1 MQNRYDRCP
10 NCMQALPNGD
20 DVCPYCGFGVSDYEE
35 KSTCLKPFTVLQN
48 KYMIGRVIG
57 IGGFGITYIGWD
69 LNLQTYIAI
78 KEYFPGSLASR
89 DTTTTVTQVLPNES
103 SKDVYEKGLKRYVEE
118 AQNLSKFYQLQGIV
132 SVKDFFYENAT
143 GYIVMEYING
153 INLKEYLNNAG
164 GKLPEQTVLAL
175 MKPVFESLHTMH
187 NSGLV
192 HRDISPDNIMVDKDN
207 KIKLIDFGS
216 ARGQSAETDK
226 TYTVILKH
234 GYAPAE
240 QYYAKG
246 NQGPWTDI
254 YSLCATMYKMLTGQ
268 VPPNSVERMEQ
279 DEYVDPS
286 KMGVAISQRTEAV
299 LRKGLAV
306 KTSDRYQNIGQLL
319 SELYG
324 AGPVQPGQPMQP
336 MQPMLGMVNQQTPV
350 ATPGAFA
357 ATNPTQNSMHLS
369 VQPQQAQ
376 ASKKSSKG
384 LMIGVIAAAAVALIV
399 GLALIIGGDDDKKK
413 DPAKTATD
421 ASTNDTTESSESTA
435 QAVDPTTEQGDT
447 TAPADPTT
455 EAGGSSMV
463 DGYTYEWP
471 TALSDDWL
479 DYTISIN
486 GTIYDLP
493 MPYGEFK
500 AQGWEADYLSTSVA
514 ANSYDY
520 TTFTKDGIEMQVL
533 LINYGLKEVPVEQSF
548 VAGFSI
554 DPDWYDVSSNTTIEL
569 AGGIKWM
576 EATESDIKKAYGAPD
591 YTYTGDYDGEAYTTM
606 DYADDEYRSGMD
618 FELNADGKLYSISIA
633 DVSVPDGLNVDAAD
647 IDTAPPEINSYYVAP
662 TGPSTD
668 LYDHIITINET
679 EHYKLPVP
687 VSEFTANG
695 WILDTATDDYIAGE
709 SSVYTYIEKD
719 GEKIYVRIMNY
730 TTDALLPV
738 NGYITYISADL
749 DYFKTP
755 ISFPGGYAMGD
766 HYSSF
771 EAVFGDKGDDYDFD
785 DSYSSFI
792 SLDYSCYDEDVVGVD
807 YMNINCYADPD
818 TGELNEISYSVSVD
832 EIEPQ

>member
-20 DVCPYCGFGVSDYEE
+20 DVCPYCSFGVSTYEE

-89 DTTTTVTQVLPNES
+89 DTSTTVTQVLPNES

-164 GKLPEQTVLAL
+164 GKLPEQTVLGL

-268 VPPNSVERMEQ
+268 IPPNSVERMEQ

-286 KMGVAISQRTEAV
+286 KLGIPVSQRTEAV

-306 KTSDRYQNIGQLL
+306 KTTDRYQNIGQLL

-324 AGPVQPGQPMQP
+324 TAPIQSG
-336 MQPMLGMVNQQTPV
+336 QPMLGMVNQSTPMV
-350 ATPGAFA
+350 TPGAFA

-369 VQPQQAQ
+369 VQPQQPAQ
-376 ASKKSSKG
+376 GKKNNMG
-384 LMIGVIAAAAVALIV
+384 LIIGIISAAIVALIV
-399 GLALIIGGDDDKKK
+399 GLVLILGGGDKDKDKKTEE
-413 DPAKTATD
+413 PTETTTEAT
-421 ASTNDTTESSESTA
+421 SEDTTE
-435 QAVDPTTEQGDT
+435 TTENT
-447 TAPADPTT
+447 TEATT
-455 EAGGSSMV
+455 EAGGSTAT
-463 DGYTYEWP
+463 GTYTYEWP
-471 TALSDDWL
+471 TEVSDNWL
-479 DYTISIN
+479 DYTIKIN
-486 GTIYDLP
+486 ETVYKLP
-493 MPYGEFK
+493 MPYAEFK
-500 AQGWEADYLSTSVA
+500 SKGWKADYLSTSIP

-520 TTFTKDGIEMQVL
+520 TTFELDGIEMQVL
-533 LINYGLKEVPVEQSF
+533 IVNYGLKEAPVEECF

-554 DPDWYDVSSNTTIEL
+554 DPDWYDVRSTSTIEL

-576 EATESDIKKAYGAPD
+576 TSTEADVKAAFGAPD
-591 YTYTGDYDGEAYTTM
+591 YTYDGEYDGENYVTM
-606 DYADDEYRSGMD
+606 DYADDEYESGMD
-618 FELNADGKLYSISIA
+618 LEINHEGVLECISIA
-633 DVSVPDGLNVDAAD
+633 NVSAPEGLEADASQ

-662 TGPSTD
+662 TGPSTEIF
-668 LYDHIITINET
+668 DHIITINEN
-679 EHYKLPVP
+679 EYYKLPVP

-695 WILDTATDDYIAGE
+695 WIIDTATSDYIAGNSYE
-709 SSVYTYIEKD
+709 HTYIEKN
-719 GEKIYVRIMNY
+719 GEKLSVKLENFTSDAILPINAYV
-730 TTDALLPV
+730 
-738 NGYITYISADL
+738 TYISVDTA
-749 DYFKTP
+749 YFSMP
-755 ISFPGGYAMGD
+755 ISFPGGYSTTD
-766 HYSSF
+766 HYDKF
-771 EAVFGDKGDDYDFD
+771 VELFGDMEGYNFSDE
-785 DSYSSFI
+785 YSSFI
-792 SLDYSCYDEDVVGVD
+792 ALDYSNYDGDEVGGAGIGYLSID
-807 YMNINCYADPD
+807 IYADPE
-818 TGELNEISYSVSVD
+818 TGIMEEISYSLGMDS
-832 EIEPQ
+832 IEPQ

>member
-1 MQNRYDRCP
+1 
-10 NCMQALPNGD
+10 MQALPNGD
-20 DVCPYCGFGVSDYEE
+20 DTCPYCSFDISGYEE
-35 KSTCLKPFTVLQN
+35 KSTCLKPFTVLQG

-89 DTTTTVTQVLPNES
+89 DTSTTVTQVLPNES
-103 SKDVYEKGLKRYVEE
+103 SKDVYDKGLKRYVEE

-279 DEYVDPS
+279 DEYVDPT
-286 KMGVAISQRTEAV
+286 KLGIPVSQKTEAV

-306 KTSDRYQNIGQLL
+306 KTADRYQNIGQLL

-324 AGPVQPGQPMQP
+324 GAPIQQGQP
-336 MQPMLGMVNQQTPV
+336 MQPMLGAVNQSTPI

-369 VQPQQAQ
+369 MQPQQSVA
-376 ASKKSSKG
+376 AKKSNKG
-384 LMIGVIAAAAVALIV
+384 LMIGVVAALAVALIV
-399 GLALIIGGDDDKKK
+399 GIALIIGGGDKDK
-413 DPAKTATD
+413 DKDKTTEATTE
-421 ASTNDTTESSESTA
+421 ASTEATTEA
-435 QAVDPTTEQGDT
+435 
-447 TAPADPTT
+447 TT
-455 EAGGSSMV
+455 EAGTEATTEATTEASGGTTAV
-463 DGYTYEWP
+463 GNYTFEWP
-471 TALSDDWL
+471 TEISSNWL

-486 GTIYDLP
+486 DTVYKLP
-493 MPYGEFK
+493 MPYTEFRSK
-500 AQGWEADYLSTSVA
+500 GWESSYVATSIPG
-514 ANSYDY
+514 NSYDY
-520 TTFTKDGIEMQVL
+520 ATFKNGNMEMQVL
-533 LINYGLKEVPVEQSF
+533 IINYGLKEASIDECF

-554 DPDWYDVSSNTTIEL
+554 DPDWYDVSGNNNIEL

-591 YTYTGDYDGEAYTTM
+591 YTYSGDIDGVPYTTM
-606 DYADDEYRSGMD
+606 DYADDELQSGMD
-618 FELNADGKLYSISIA
+618 FELNADGVLYCINMA
-633 DVSVPDGLNVDAAD
+633 NVAVPEGIQVDAGQL
-647 IDTAPPEINSYYVAP
+647 DTAPPEINSYYVAP

-668 LYDHIITINET
+668 LYDHIITINDNE
-679 EHYKLPVP
+679 YYRLPVP

-695 WILDTATDDYIAGE
+695 WILDSATDEYIAGN
-709 SSVYTYIEKD
+709 SSTYTYIEKD
-719 GEKIYVRIMNY
+719 GEKIRVCMENF
-730 TTDALLPV
+730 TSDAIIPV
-738 NGYITYISADL
+738 NAYITYISVDA
-749 DYFKTP
+749 DYFAMP
-755 ISFPGGYAMGD
+755 ISFPGGYSLNG
-766 HYSSF
+766 HYDMF
-771 EAVFGDKGDDYDFD
+771 AAAFGDKGEDYEFD
-785 DSYSSFI
+785 DSYTSFI
-792 SLDYSCYDEDVVGVD
+792 SLDYSCYDDTVVGGGV
-807 YMNINCYADPD
+807 A
-818 TGELNEISYSVSVD
+818 GISYVAIDVYASHETGAIEEVSYNLGVKS
-832 EIEPQ
+832 IEPK

>member
-20 DVCPYCGFGVSDYEE
+20 DVCPYCGFGVSAYEE
-35 KSTCLKPFTVLQN
+35 KATCLKPFTVLQN

-89 DTTTTVTQVLPNES
+89 DTSTTVTQVLPNES

-286 KMGVAISQRTEAV
+286 AMGVAVSQKTEAV

-319 SELYG
+319 SDLYG
-324 AGPVQPGQPMQP
+324 AGMAQPVQPG
-336 MQPMLGMVNQQTPV
+336 QPMLGMVNQSVPV
-350 ATPGAFA
+350 AAAGAFA

-369 VQPQQAQ
+369 MQPQTANVG
-376 ASKKSSKG
+376 KKNNKG
-384 LMIGVIAAAAVALIV
+384 LIIGVIAALAVALIV
-399 GLALIIGGDDDKKK
+399 GIALIIGGGDKDK
-413 DPAKTATD
+413 DKD
-421 ASTNDTTESSESTA
+421 KTTEATTEATTTEA
-435 QAVDPTTEQGDT
+435 PTTEAAT
-447 TAPADPTT
+447 TEAQNTTEATT
-455 EAGGSSMV
+455 EAGGTSAMA
-463 DGYTYEWP
+463 GYTFEWP
-471 TALSDDWL
+471 TELSTNWL

-486 GTIYDLP
+486 DTIYKLP
-493 MPYGEFK
+493 MPYSEFK
-500 AQGWEADYLSTSVA
+500 SKGWNADYLSTSIP

-520 TTFTKDGIEMQVL
+520 ASFSNGGVEMQVL
-533 LINYGLKEVPVEQSF
+533 IINYGLKEAPIEECF

-554 DPDWYDVSSNTTIEL
+554 DPDWYDVSSSANIEL
-569 AGGIKWM
+569 ANGIKWM
-576 EATESDIKKAYGAPD
+576 SATESDIKQAYGAPD
-591 YTYTGDYDGEAYTTM
+591 YTYSGEYDGEAYTTM
-606 DYADDEYRSGMD
+606 DYADDELQSGMD
-618 FELNADGKLYSISIA
+618 FELNADGVLYSIGLA
-633 DVSVPDGLNVDAAD
+633 NVAVPEGLNVDASQL
-647 IDTAPPEINSYYVAP
+647 DTAPPDINSYYVAP

-668 LYDHIITINET
+668 LYDHIITINEN
-679 EHYKLPVP
+679 EYYKLPVP
-687 VSEFTANG
+687 VSQFTANG
-695 WILDTATDDYIAGE
+695 WMLDSATDDYISGDG
-709 SSVYTYIEKD
+709 SIYTDIEKN
-719 GEKIYVRIMNY
+719 GEKLHVRLENF
-730 TTDALLPV
+730 TSDAILPV
-738 NGYITYISADL
+738 NAYVTSISMDR
-749 DYFKTP
+749 DYFGMP
-755 ISFPGGYAMGD
+755 ISFPGGYSGGD
-766 HYSSF
+766 HYSKF
-771 EAVFGDKGDDYDFD
+771 EEVFGGMGDDYQFD
-785 DSYSSFI
+785 DSYTSFI
-792 SLDYSCYDEDVVGVD
+792 ALDYSCYDDDVIGGNGIS
-807 YMNINCYADPD
+807 YMTIDVYADPD
-818 TGELNEISYSVSVD
+818 TGEMD
-832 EIEPQ
+832 EITYNLGVDTIQPQ

>member
-1 MQNRYDRCP
+1 MQNKYDRCP

-20 DVCPYCGFGVSDYEE
+20 DVCPYCGFGVSTYEE

-89 DTTTTVTQVLPNES
+89 DTSTTVTQVLPNES
-103 SKDVYEKGLKRYVEE
+103 SKDVYDKGLKRYVEE

-132 SVKDFFYENAT
+132 SVKDFFYENGT

-153 INLKEYLNNAG
+153 INLKEYLSNAG

-279 DEYVDPS
+279 DDYVDPS
-286 KMGVAISQRTEAV
+286 KMGVAISQRTETV

-306 KTSDRYQNIGQLL
+306 KTGDRYQNIGQLL
-319 SELYG
+319 NDLYG
-324 AGPVQPGQPMQP
+324 AGPMQSGQAV
-336 MQPMLGMVNQQTPV
+336 QPMLGVVNQSVPV

-369 VQPQQAQ
+369 MQPQQA
-376 ASKKSSKG
+376 KKSNKG
-384 LMIGVIAAAAVALIV
+384 LIIGIIAAVAVAVIV
-399 GLALIIGGDDDKKK
+399 GLALILGGNKDKDK
-413 DPAKTATD
+413 DKT
-421 ASTNDTTESSESTA
+421 
-435 QAVDPTTEQGDT
+435 
-447 TAPADPTT
+447 TT
-455 EAGGSSMV
+455 EATTEATTGVATTETPSTEEGSTTEATTQQGGSTTI
-463 DGYTYEWP
+463 GNYTFEWP
-471 TALSDDWL
+471 TEISSNWL

-486 GTIYDLP
+486 DTIYKLP
-493 MPYGEFK
+493 MPYSEFK
-500 AQGWEADYLSTSVA
+500 SKGWQADYLSTSIP

-520 TTFTKDGIEMQVL
+520 TTFSDGKVEMQVL
-533 LINYGLKEVPVEQSF
+533 IINYGLKEAPVEECF

-554 DPDWYDVSSNTTIEL
+554 DPDWYDVSSTASIEL
-569 AGGIKWM
+569 AGGVKWM
-576 EATESDIKKAYGAPD
+576 EATESDIKAAFGAPD
-591 YTYTGDYDGEAYTTM
+591 YTNSGEYDGEKYTTM
-606 DYADDEYRSGMD
+606 DYADDELQSGMD
-618 FELNADGKLYSISIA
+618 LELNSDGVLSCISLANVAVPEGLEADSSQME
-633 DVSVPDGLNVDAAD
+633 
-647 IDTAPPEINSYYVAP
+647 TAPPEINSYYVAP

-668 LYDHIITINET
+668 LYDHIITIFENE
-679 EHYKLPVP
+679 YYRLPVP
-687 VSEFTANG
+687 VSEFIANG
-695 WILDTATDDYIAGE
+695 WTLDSSTDEYIAGN
-709 SSVYTYIEKD
+709 SMCYTYIEKN
-719 GEKIYVRIMNY
+719 GEKLSVKLENFTSDAMLPINSYV
-730 TTDALLPV
+730 V
-738 NGYITYISADL
+738 GISADT
-749 DYFKTP
+749 DYFAGA
-755 ISFPGGYAMGD
+755 ISFPGGYSAGE
-766 HYSSF
+766 HYNAF
-771 EAVFGDKGDDYDFD
+771 EEVFGGMGEDYSFD

-792 SLDYSCYDEDVVGVD
+792 ALDYTCYDDATAGGGVD
-807 YMNINCYADPD
+807 GITYVAISIYADPE
-818 TGELNEISYSVSVD
+818 TGNMD
-832 EIEPQ
+832 EIDYNLGVDSIEPH

>member
-20 DVCPYCGFGVSDYEE
+20 DVCPYCGFGVNDYEE

-89 DTTTTVTQVLPNES
+89 DTSTTVTQVLPNES
-103 SKDVYEKGLKRYVEE
+103 SKEVYEKGLKRYVEE

-164 GKLPEQTVLAL
+164 GKLPEQTVLTL

-268 VPPNSVERMEQ
+268 IPPNSVERMEQ
-279 DEYVDPS
+279 DEYVDPT
-286 KMGVAISQRTEAV
+286 KLGVAVSQRTEAV

-319 SELYG
+319 ADLYG
-324 AGPVQPGQPMQP
+324 AGPIQSGQSGQPG
-336 MQPMLGMVNQQTPV
+336 QPMLGMVNQSAPV
-350 ATPGAFA
+350 ATPAAFA

-369 VQPQQAQ
+369 IQPQQNP
-376 ASKKSSKG
+376 SDKKKNMG
-384 LMIGVIAAAAVALIV
+384 LIIGIISAAIVALIV
-399 GLALIIGGDDDKKK
+399 GLVLILGGGDKDKDKDKKTEE
-413 DPAKTATD
+413 PTETTTEAT
-421 ASTNDTTESSESTA
+421 SQEPDTTE
-435 QAVDPTTEQGDT
+435 DGCNTTET
-447 TAPADPTT
+447 TT
-455 EAGGSSMV
+455 EAGGSTST
-463 DGYTYEWP
+463 GSYAYEWP
-471 TALSDDWL
+471 TEVSENWL
-479 DYTISIN
+479 DYTIKIN
-486 GTIYDLP
+486 DTIYKLP
-493 MPYGEFK
+493 MPYAEFK
-500 AQGWEADYLSTSVA
+500 SAGWEADYLSTSIA
-514 ANSYDY
+514 ANTYDY
-520 TTFTKDGIEMQVL
+520 TTFELDGIEMQVL
-533 LINYGLKEVPVEQSF
+533 IVNYGLKEAPVEECF

-554 DPDWYDVSSNTTIEL
+554 DPEWYDVRSSSVIEL
-569 AGGIKWM
+569 SGGIKWM
-576 EATESDIKKAYGAPD
+576 TSTEADIKAAFGAPD
-591 YTYTGDYDGEAYTTM
+591 YTYDGEYDGEAYVTM
-606 DYADDEYRSGMD
+606 DYADDEIRSGMD
-618 FELNADGKLYSISIA
+618 LEINSDGVLECIGIA
-633 DVSVPDGLNVDAAD
+633 NVAVPEGLNVDASQ

-662 TGPSTD
+662 TGPSTE
-668 LYDHIITINET
+668 LFDHIVTINEN
-679 EHYKLPVP
+679 EYYKLPVP

-695 WILDTATDDYIAGE
+695 WTLDTATPDYISGNSYE
-709 SSVYTYIEKD
+709 LTYIEKN
-719 GEKIYVRIMNY
+719 GEKLNVKIENFTSDAILPINAYV
-730 TTDALLPV
+730 TS
-738 NGYITYISADL
+738 ISVDT
-749 DYFKTP
+749 DYFALP
-755 ISFPGGYAMGD
+755 ISFPGGYSAGD
-766 HYSSF
+766 HYDKF
-771 EAVFGDKGDDYDFD
+771 TEVFGDKEDYGFD
-785 DSYSSFI
+785 DSYTSFI
-792 SLDYSCYDEDVVGVD
+792 KLDYMCYDGDEVGGNGIGYLSID
-807 YMNINCYADPD
+807 IYADPD
-818 TGELNEISYSVSVD
+818 TGVMNEIRYSLGMDS
-832 EIEPQ
+832 IEPQ

>member
-20 DVCPYCGFGVSDYEE
+20 DVCPYCGFGVSTYEE
-35 KSTCLKPFTVLQN
+35 KATCLKPFTVLQN

-89 DTTTTVTQVLPNES
+89 DTSTTVTQVLPNES
-103 SKDVYEKGLKRYVEE
+103 SKDVYDKGLKRYVEE

-132 SVKDFFYENAT
+132 SVKDFFYENGT

-164 GKLPEQTVLAL
+164 GKLPEQIVLAL

-279 DEYVDPS
+279 DDYIDPS
-286 KMGVAISQRTEAV
+286 KMGVNISQRTEDV

-306 KTSDRYQNIGQLL
+306 KTVDRYQNIGQLL
-319 SELYG
+319 TDLYG
-324 AGPVQPGQPMQP
+324 SGPIQSGQS
-336 MQPMLGMVNQQTPV
+336 MQPMLGVVNQSTPI

-369 VQPQQAQ
+369 MQTQQPV
-376 ASKKSSKG
+376 KKSNKG
-384 LMIGVIAAAAVALIV
+384 LIIGIISAAAVAIIV
-399 GLALIIGGDDDKKK
+399 GLALILGGGDKDK
-413 DPAKTATD
+413 T
-421 ASTNDTTESSESTA
+421 TTEA
-435 QAVDPTTEQGDT
+435 TTEEPTSTEAT
-447 TAPADPTT
+447 TETTT
-455 EAGGSSMV
+455 EAGDTTEVTTESGGSTTI
-463 DGYTYEWP
+463 GNYTFEWP
-471 TALSDDWL
+471 TELSDNWL

-486 GTIYDLP
+486 DTIYKLP
-493 MPYGEFK
+493 MPYTEFK
-500 AQGWEADYLSTSVA
+500 AKGWQSDYLSTSVP

-520 TTFTKDGIEMQVL
+520 STFSDGKVEMQVL
-533 LINYGLKEVPVEQSF
+533 IINYGLKEAPIEECF

-554 DPDWYDVSSNTTIEL
+554 DPDWYDVSSTASIEL
-569 AGGIKWM
+569 AGGVKWM
-576 EATESDIKKAYGAPD
+576 EATESDIKSAFGAPD
-591 YTYTGDYDGEAYTTM
+591 YTNSGEYDGETYTTM
-606 DYADDEYRSGMD
+606 DYADDELQSGMD
-618 FELNADGKLYSISIA
+618 LELNS
-633 DVSVPDGLNVDAAD
+633 DGLLSCISLANVAVPEGLAVDSSQ
-647 IDTAPPEINSYYVAP
+647 IETAPPEINSYYVAP
-662 TGPSTD
+662 TGPSED
-668 LYDHIITINET
+668 LYDHIITIFENE
-679 EHYKLPVP
+679 YYRLPVP

-695 WILDTATDDYIAGE
+695 WMLDTATDEYISGN
-709 SSVYTYIEKD
+709 SSCYTYLEKN
-719 GEKIYVRIMNY
+719 GEKIHVRLENFTSDAMIPINAYV
-730 TTDALLPV
+730 TS
-738 NGYITYISADL
+738 ISVDT
-749 DYFKTP
+749 DYFAGA
-755 ISFPGGYAMGD
+755 ISFPGGYSAGQ
-766 HYSSF
+766 HYDAF
-771 EAVFGDKGDDYDFD
+771 AAVFGDKGEDYGFD
-785 DSYSSFI
+785 DSYSTFI
-792 SLDYSCYDEDVVGVD
+792 SLDYTNYDDVVAGGGVD
-807 YMNINCYADPD
+807 GISYMAIDVYADPD
-818 TGELNEISYSVSVD
+818 TGNMGEISYSLGVD
-832 EIEPQ
+832 SIEPH